1 MNITL
6 RDLHR
11 NNAAK
16 IPTLFVCLSAML
28 AGLFPAFSQAQAQ
41 AAKKETGGGRLNLL
55 LITVDTLRADR
66 LGCYGN
72 THVKTPHIDSL
83 AQRGALFS
91 QAFAHTPTTLPSH
104 TNILLG
110 TTPVYHGVHDN
121 HNFVVRE
128 EFLTLAE
135 HLKTSGYA
143 TGAFVGAFPLDSRF
157 GLTQGFDVYDD
168 NYGTAGSQEFS
179 YVERKAEVVVAK
191 ALEWLR
197 NQSGRWFLWVHFFDP
212 HQRYEPPEPFKTEY
226 GDRPYDGEV
235 AYVDHSLGRLLGY
248 VRDQRLDEKTLIIF
262 TGDHGESLGQHGEST
277 HGYFAYNSTLWV
289 PLLIAYPGLKPEKIE
304 QPAGHID
311 IFPTACEVLGISR
324 PSLLQGLSLLPAIN
338 GKKLP
343 ERALYFE
350 SLYPYYSRGWAPL
363 TGYIRD
369 QTKFMDSPIPELY
382 DLKKDFDETQNLA
395 GSTRLD
401 EYKAELAELT
411 EKEAYADP
419 SASGQKAD
427 RQTLESL
434 KSLGY
439 LSSPQ
444 APRKDAFTAQDD
456 LKVLL
461 PYQSRLQ
468 QAMGAYHKG
477 DIEKGAELLRGIL
490 AERKDFD
497 LAYTYLAT
505 LYKEQK
511 KLKEAV
517 GVLRE
522 GYQNCPGSYKVIITF
537 GMFLTDVGAYDQAI
551 DILKQGLAI
560 IDYDP
565 ELWNYLGVAYWKKGD
580 YEEGAKALHRALSLD
595 QNYPIAM
602 NNLGSVYLSAHLKT
616 KEAAALQNAVE
627 NFRKAIEVDPKYES
641 AYNGLGTALKISGDL
656 DGAILN
662 WKKAVEIKPDYGF
675 ALYNLGLAYL
685 LKGEKAPA
693 LEYLQKYK
701 ARFYASLPPKEQ
713 QKLDELIAQCQ

>member
-1 MNITL
+1 MNSV
-6 RDLHR
+6 HR
-11 NNAAK
+11 EPGRSLSPRIHAVR
-16 IPTLFVCLSAML
+16 LFLSLILGALGL
-28 AGLFPAFSQAQAQ
+28 APVQGPAPASAGEADR
-41 AAKKETGGGRLNLL
+41 GRMNVL

-72 THVKTPHIDSL
+72 TQVKTPRIDGL
-83 AQRGALFS
+83 ARRGALFNR
-91 QAFAHTPTTLPSH
+91 AFAHTPTTLPSH

-110 TTPVYHGVHDN
+110 TTPLYHGVHDN
-121 HNFVVRE
+121 QNFVVRE
-128 EFLTLAE
+128 DFLTLAE
-135 HLKTSGYA
+135 HLKASGYA

-168 NYGTAGSQEFS
+168 NYGASGSQEFS
-179 YVERKAEVVVAK
+179 YVERKAEVVVAR
-191 ALEWLR
+191 AMEWLR
-197 NQSGRWFLWVHFFDP
+197 NQGGPWFLWVHFFDP
-212 HQRYEPPEPFKTEY
+212 HQRYDPPEPFKTDY

-235 AYVDHSLGRLLGY
+235 AYVDYSLGRLLDD
-248 VRDQRLDEKTLIIF
+248 VRDRRLDEKTLIIL

-277 HGYFAYNSTLWV
+277 HGYFAYNSTLWI
-289 PLLIAYPGLKPEKIE
+289 PLLIVSPELHPEKID
-304 QPAGHID
+304 QPAAHID
-311 IFPTACEVLGISR
+311 IFPTVCEILGLGR
-324 PSLLQGLSLLPAIN
+324 PSHLQGLSLVPAIK
-338 GKKLP
+338 GKHLP
-343 ERALYFE
+343 ERKLYFE

-363 TGYIRD
+363 RGFIRD
-369 QTKFMDSPIPELY
+369 PLKYLDSPIPELY
-382 DLKKDFDETQNLA
+382 DLEKDFDETRNLA
-395 GSTRLD
+395 ESGRLD
-401 EYKAELAELT
+401 DFRAELADLTKKEL
-411 EKEAYADP
+411 EAGAG
-419 SASGQKAD
+419 ASGRNAD
-427 RQTLESL
+427 RQTRESL

-439 LSSPQ
+439 LASPQ
-444 APRKDAFTAQDD
+444 APRKDAFTPQDD

-477 DIEKGAELLRGIL
+477 DLEKGVDLLRGIIV
-490 AERKDFD
+490 ERKDFD

-522 GYQNCPGSYKVIITF
+522 GLQNCPGSYKVIITF

-551 DILKQGLAI
+551 DVLKRGLAI

-565 ELWNYLGVAYWKKGD
+565 ELWNYLGVAHWKKGD
-580 YEEGAKALHRALSLD
+580 YDEAAKVLGRALSID

-602 NNLGSVYLSAHLKT
+602 NNLGSVYLSSYLKS
-616 KEAAALQNAVE
+616 KEAGALPAAIE
-627 NFRKAIEVDPKYES
+627 NFRKAIELDPEYES
-641 AYNGLGTALKISGDL
+641 AYNGLGTALKIAGDL

-662 WKKAVEIKPDYGF
+662 WKKAVEIRPDYGF
-675 ALYNLGLAYL
+675 ALYNLGLAHL

-701 ARFYASLPPKEQ
+701 ARFYSTLSPRER
-713 QKLDELIAQCQ
+713 QKLDELIAQSR